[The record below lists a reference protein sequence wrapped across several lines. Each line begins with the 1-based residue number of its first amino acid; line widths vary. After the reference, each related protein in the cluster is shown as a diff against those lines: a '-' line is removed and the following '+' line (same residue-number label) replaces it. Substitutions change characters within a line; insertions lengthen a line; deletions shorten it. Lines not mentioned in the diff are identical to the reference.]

1 MFHENEFDLLCQTFE
16 KSRVRVVN
24 TGLQESVF
32 ALMDEWM
39 LSLFENVIHR
49 EITVSDALGTL
60 EHNVLYRF
68 RDMLFLSYLAFLLP
82 TGSNTVVV
90 IGPYLE
96 QPMSDVRMLEISE
109 HRGFSPKSQKAI
121 NEFFAAIPIISDNSA
136 LLLLLDAFCERMW
149 NGAYQ
154 VRDVYKDAALPEGVA
169 FLPGQEKGLDDTFLD
184 MKSMELRYRL
194 ENEIMDAVAFGA
206 ENKLQRIFSN
216 FAESVFEKRV
226 SDPIRNA
233 KNYCIIM
240 NTLFRKAAE
249 HGGVHP
255 IYLDRISMNF
265 AVKIEQLSD
274 SGMLKTLMGEMC
286 SAYCQLVR
294 KQSSKQYSPIVQKAV
309 IAIDS
314 NPASELNLHT
324 LACQLNVSNAYLS
337 SVFKKETGRTVTEYI
352 REKRLAYAERLLTNT
367 NLQIQTVAL
376 HCGMVDVQ
384 YFSKLF
390 KKHTGKTPSQ
400 FRAQKAKN

>member
-1 MFHENEFDLLCQTFE
+1 
-16 KSRVRVVN
+16 
-24 TGLQESVF
+24 
-32 ALMDEWM
+32 
-39 LSLFENVIHR
+39 
-49 EITVSDALGTL
+49 
-60 EHNVLYRF
+60 
-68 RDMLFLSYLAFLLP
+68 
-82 TGSNTVVV
+82 
-90 IGPYLE
+90 
-96 QPMSDVRMLEISE
+96 
-109 HRGFSPKSQKAI
+109 
-121 NEFFAAIPIISDNSA
+121 
-136 LLLLLDAFCERMW
+136 
-149 NGAYQ
+149 
-154 VRDVYKDAALPEGVA
+154 
-169 FLPGQEKGLDDTFLD
+169 
-184 MKSMELRYRL
+184 
-194 ENEIMDAVAFGA
+194 
-206 ENKLQRIFSN
+206 
-216 FAESVFEKRV
+216 
-226 SDPIRNA
+226 
-233 KNYCIIM
+233 
-240 NTLFRKAAE
+240 
-249 HGGVHP
+249 
-255 IYLDRISMNF
+255 MNF